1 MELILKKLDRLE
13 EDMHGLKEDMHGLKG
28 DMHDFKDEM
37 HDFKDSQAKM
47 ESDIK
52 ALRADSR
59 ETQRRLDGLSAK
71 VDLTWR
77 AVSELSAD
85 GVRLDRL
92 QKRVEIIEKKCGMI
106 S

>member
-1 MELILKKLDRLE
+1 ME
-13 EDMHGLKEDMHGLKG
+13 EDMNVLKDG
-28 DMHDFKDEM
+28 
-37 HDFKDSQAKM
+37 QAKM

-71 VDLTWR
+71 VDLTWQ

-85 GVRLDRL
+85 GVKLDRL
-92 QKRVEIIEKKCGMI
+92 QKRVEIMEKKCGMI